1 MKKFDL
7 KIPSVR
13 VLCALSAVVLT
24 GVLALLVL
32 KTRGIDLD
40 AYNEIVATLR
50 RLKQVDAEWNV
61 TVLHAK
67 TGLVADYDAVA
78 SPLPLVTSLEEA
90 LRGKTGELW
99 KDRADSRDRLVA
111 LLDAYKAAMDRK
123 VAAIERFKSQNAIL
137 RNSSRF
143 LPMAATDLAEATR
156 ASGLDPVGK
165 LQMEQML
172 GQLLADTMAYSLA
185 ADEALRARVDGS
197 THAIGRLTANAPP
210 DIQQRAQSLFAH
222 VDTVVRQQDR
232 GSKLLAELAAVPTA
246 KAIDALSDANAAE
259 HDRLLIVQQAWREAL
274 VAYCAGLLVLLAFA
288 AWRLV
293 GSWRLLAR
301 TNSALAQ
308 TNRHLKESQMHLVQA
323 EKMSALGQMVA
334 GIAHEINT
342 PLAYV
347 KGTFGVLGE
356 QLSPMQRLAA
366 ISYQFTRGMREPRR
380 DTAALN
386 EQLRHVETSAKALVE
401 HRVLDEV
408 ATLLED
414 GIHGI
419 DQIAE
424 IVQNLKNFSRLDR
437 AKISEFSVQAG
448 LDSTLLLARH
458 LLKGKVEVRKEYGAV
473 RAIHGSP
480 SQINQVFLNIVTNA
494 VQAMP
499 QRAEPNV
506 LTLRT
511 AMDDAGM
518 VRVEIQD
525 NGSGIPKDVMSKIF
539 DPFFTTKP
547 IGQGTG
553 MGLSISYKI
562 IQEHGGRIL
571 VDSEPGIGT
580 VFTIL
585 LPVKAPERAAVD
597 ADDAA
602 LVAA

>member
-1 MKKFDL
+1 M
-7 KIPSVR
+7 
-13 VLCALSAVVLT
+13 LT

-67 TGLVADYDAVA
+67 TGLATDYDAVA

-99 KDRADSRDRLVA
+99 KERADSRERLVA

-197 THAIGRLTANAPP
+197 THAIGRLTANAPQ
-210 DIQQRAQSLFAH
+210 DIQQRAQTLFAH

-259 HDRLLIVQQAWREAL
+259 HDRLLTAQQAWREAL
-274 VAYCAGLLVLLAFA
+274 VAYCAGLLLLLAFA

-293 GSWRLLAR
+293 RSWRLLAR

-342 PLAYV
+342 PLALSRA
-347 KGTFGVLGE
+347 TSRCSASNCRRIRAAARDAATSSTLGCA
-356 QLSPMQRLAA
+356 SRSARHGRAQRAGCA
-366 ISYQFTRGMREPRR
+366 RVPAPRR
-380 DTAALN
+380 ASSLETRAN
-386 EQLRHVETSAKALVE
+386 CSPIRSRRHPR
-401 HRVLDEV
+401 HRPIPD
-408 ATLLED
+408 
-414 GIHGI
+414 
-419 DQIAE
+419 
-424 IVQNLKNFSRLDR
+424 
-437 AKISEFSVQAG
+437 
-448 LDSTLLLARH
+448 
-458 LLKGKVEVRKEYGAV
+458 
-473 RAIHGSP
+473 
-480 SQINQVFLNIVTNA
+480 
-494 VQAMP
+494 
-499 QRAEPNV
+499 RAEPQG
-506 LTLRT
+506 LR
-511 AMDDAGM
+511 A
-518 VRVEIQD
+518 RRPRR
-525 NGSGIPKDVMSKIF
+525 SRP
-539 DPFFTTKP
+539 
-547 IGQGTG
+547 
-553 MGLSISYKI
+553 
-562 IQEHGGRIL
+562 GRHQ
-571 VDSEPGIGT
+571 
-580 VFTIL
+580 
-585 LPVKAPERAAVD
+585 
-597 ADDAA
+597 
-602 LVAA
+602 